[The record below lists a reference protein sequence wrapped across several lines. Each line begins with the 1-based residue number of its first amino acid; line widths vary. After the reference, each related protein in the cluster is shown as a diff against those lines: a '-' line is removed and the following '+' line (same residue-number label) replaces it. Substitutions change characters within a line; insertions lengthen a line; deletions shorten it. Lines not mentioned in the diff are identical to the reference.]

1 MRVILPHEKAY
12 SRRKKIERNFQLKL
26 KTDTYRKFYLN
37 EYAKKKTNNPPKLPP
52 PPANLN
58 DSIEVVEIPSNHR
71 HQNEPNVSMRHIF
84 SFHVYI
90 IYSGYSSLQNTG
102 THTDYYIYCASQGDF
117 LLKSF
122 VFNIKGTMLF
132 DKKL

>member
-1 MRVILPHEKAY
+1 MP
-12 SRRKKIERNFQLKL
+12 
-26 KTDTYRKFYLN
+26 
-37 EYAKKKTNNPPKLPP
+37 KKTNNPPKLPP

-71 HQNEPNVSMRHIF
+71 HQNEPNVSIRHIF

-90 IYSGYSSLQNTG
+90 IYSGYSSLKNTG

-117 LLKSF
+117 FIK
-122 VFNIKGTMLF
+122 VFCF
-132 DKKL
+132 

>member
-1 MRVILPHEKAY
+1 MP
-12 SRRKKIERNFQLKL
+12 KKPTIHQNC
-26 KTDTYRKFYLN
+26 
-37 EYAKKKTNNPPKLPP
+37 PPT
-52 PPANLN
+52 PANLN

-71 HQNEPNVSMRHIF
+71 HQNVPNVSMRHIL

-90 IYSGYSSLQNTG
+90 IYSGYSSLKNTG

-122 VFNIKGTMLF
+122 VFNIKDTMLF